1 MNRVHTLSRPP
12 APGKPGRFP
21 GRFARLVLTGPAQLT
36 SPLSRWAVTLLA
48 VAGAALLVWSG
59 VIHLQLWSDGYRDI
73 SVIGPLFLIQGIT
86 GIALA
91 LALVVFRR
99 LVLLAAGAVLLAATA
114 AGLLLSAGIGLF
126 GYQESLAVP
135 YAETSLAVEFTGAVV
150 LVVAAVIVLVASLA
164 TRRSHG
170 QSF

>member
-1 MNRVHTLSRPP
+1 MNRVHTLSRPS
-12 APGKPGRFP
+12 ATSKPDRFP
-21 GRFARLVLTGPAQLT
+21 GRFARFVLTGPAQLT

-86 GIALA
+86 SIALA
-91 LALVVFRR
+91 LALIVFRR

-114 AGLLLSAGIGLF
+114 VGLLLSAGTGLF
-126 GYQESLAVP
+126 GYRESLAVP

-150 LVVAAVIVLVASLA
+150 LMVAAVIALVASLA

>member
-1 MNRVHTLSRPP
+1 MNRVHTLSRPS
-12 APGKPGRFP
+12 ATGKPDRFP
-21 GRFARLVLTGPAQLT
+21 RRVARLALTGPAQLT

-48 VAGAALLVWSG
+48 VAGAALVVWSG
-59 VIHLQLWSDGYRDI
+59 VIHLQLWFDGYRDI
-73 SVIGPLFLIQGIT
+73 SVIGPLFLIQAIT
-86 GIALA
+86 SIVLA

-114 AGLLLSAGIGLF
+114 VGLLLSAGPGLF
-126 GYQESLAVP
+126 GYRESLAVP
-135 YAETSLAVEFTGAVV
+135 YAETSLAVEFTGAAV
-150 LVVAAVIVLVASLA
+150 LIVAAVITLVASRA

>member
-1 MNRVHTLSRPP
+1 MNRVHTLSRPS
-12 APGKPGRFP
+12 ATGKPDRFP
-21 GRFARLVLTGPAQLT
+21 RRAARLALTGPAQLT

-48 VAGAALLVWSG
+48 VAGAALVVWSG
-59 VIHLQLWSDGYRDI
+59 VIHLQLWFDGYRDI
-73 SVIGPLFLIQGIT
+73 SVIGPLFLIQAIT
-86 GIALA
+86 SIALA

-114 AGLLLSAGIGLF
+114 VGLLLSAGPGLF

-135 YAETSLAVEFTGAVV
+135 YAETSLAVEITGAVV
-150 LVVAAVIVLVASLA
+150 LMVAAVITLA
-164 TRRSHG
+164 TRRSHR

>member
-1 MNRVHTLSRPP
+1 MTRTGTLSRPP
-12 APGKPGRFP
+12 APGNPDSFP
-21 GRFARLVLTGPAQLT
+21 RRLARLGLTGPAQLA

-48 VAGAALLVWSG
+48 AAGAALLLWSA
-59 VIHLQLWSDGYRDI
+59 VIHLRLWSGGYRDI
-73 SVIGPLFLIQGIT
+73 SVIGPLFLIQAVA

-91 LALVVFRR
+91 VPLVVFRR

-114 AGLLLSAGIGLF
+114 VGLLLSAGIGLF

-135 YAETSLAVEFTGAVV
+135 YAETSLVVEFTGA
-150 LVVAAVIVLVASLA
+150 AVIVLIASLA

>member
-1 MNRVHTLSRPP
+1 MNRTHTLSRPS
-12 APGKPGRFP
+12 AISKPDRFP

-73 SVIGPLFLIQGIT
+73 SVIGPLFLIQGIAS
-86 GIALA
+86 IALA
-91 LALVVFRR
+91 LPLVVFRR
-99 LVLLAAGAVLLAATA
+99 LVLLAAGATLLAATA
-114 AGLLLSAGIGLF
+114 VGLLLSAGTGLF

-135 YAETSLAVEFTGAVV
+135 YAETSLAVEFTGAAV
-150 LVVAAVIVLVASLA
+150 LMVAAMIALVASLA
-164 TRRSHG
+164 NRRSQG